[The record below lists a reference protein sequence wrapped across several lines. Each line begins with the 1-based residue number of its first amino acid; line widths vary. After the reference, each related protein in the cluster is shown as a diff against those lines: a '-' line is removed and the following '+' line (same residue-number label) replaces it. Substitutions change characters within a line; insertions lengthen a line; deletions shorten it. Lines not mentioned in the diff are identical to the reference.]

1 MTASVNFYEP
11 VNNPAEKGECHAM
24 SIFRR
29 DQDPYRG
36 SQVQTLNRQ
45 PVPTPV
51 EPHKPEPA
59 RAEPSA
65 AAAPAPRV
73 DAKPITRE
81 AAAVVDQKTEIKGTL
96 HSEGNVLVQGCF
108 QGEIEAKETVWVEQ
122 GARTE
127 AQLRA
132 NEAVI
137 SGAFDGEVI
146 CQRRVHITSTASIS
160 GEIKTPI
167 LVIEEGSTVNCRFSM
182 AR

>member
-1 MTASVNFYEP
+1 
-11 VNNPAEKGECHAM
+11 M

-29 DQDPYRG
+29 DQDPYRDL
-36 SQVQTLNRQ
+36 QVKTIARQ
-45 PVPTPV
+45 QPAAVPTDPPTV
-51 EPHKPEPA
+51 EPA
-59 RAEPSA
+59 RVEPPVA
-65 AAAPAPRV
+65 ATTVAPAPHI
-73 DAKPITRE
+73 DGKPVSRE

-146 CQRRVHITSTASIS
+146 CQHRLHITSTASIS
-160 GEIKTPI
+160 GEIKTPV